1 MCAIGTHALSESQT
15 SRVRGLRHAPH
26 KDFIPQVP
34 IWNNPI
40 TLPLYQSSRPSEKQ
54 SSDGLEYF
62 GNTNTA
68 TIHRP
73 L

>member
-15 SRVRGLRHAPH
+15 SRVRGLRLTPY
-26 KDFIPQVP
+26 KGFIPQVP

-40 TLPLYQSSRPSEKQ
+40 TLPLYQSSRPSENNIQ
-54 SSDGLEYF
+54 TALNI

-68 TIHRP
+68 TIRYHV
-73 L
+73 